1 MSGQESRIQLL
12 INHHSLSSLIIIY
25 DASSSNETLYFL
37 LVGIFT
43 SQKQWG
49 KKRMYTHTQKR
60 EEQCKFKH
68 QDINIELNL

>member
-49 KKRMYTHTQKR
+49 KNECIHTQKK
-60 EEQCKFKH
+60 EKSSA
-68 QDINIELNL
+68 NLNTKI